1 MKKLIKTVT
10 VILFLV
16 VVSNTALALT
26 PSQPTSNEPLVRVK
40 DITRVKG
47 VRSNQLI
54 GYGLVVGLAG
64 TGDGEGNEFTI
75 RSVSNMLQKFGVDVE
90 PNNMSLDNV
99 AAVMVT
105 ADLPPFAQSGDKID
119 VTLSSL
125 GNADTLQGGT
135 LLMTPLEG
143 PSGNQVYAV
152 AQGPVSIGGFNAG
165 QGGNEVRQNHPT
177 VGRIPNGG
185 IIEQAVPNQFSK
197 QNQISLVL
205 NQPNFST
212 AENIAQ
218 VINGHFGYSPQ
229 GDKYAQAIDAGQVEV
244 KVPQHYEDRKVQF
257 VSRLGKLSVRPD
269 TKAKVVINE
278 RTGTIVMG
286 HNVRLSK
293 VSVSHGNLTVTIST
307 ENEVV
312 QPNQQNQNQDQQ
324 QNNQQQQ
331 PEQVQNT
338 DVNVEEEQDRLA
350 VLPKGA
356 SISDVVK
363 ALNKVGAK
371 PRDIISILQSIKQS
385 GALHADLEIM

>member
-1 MKKLIKTVT
+1 MIVLI
-10 VILFLV
+10 VIF
-16 VVSNTALALT
+16 SNTGLALT
-26 PSQPTSNEPLVRVK
+26 PSQSTSNEPLVRVK

-54 GYGLVVGLAG
+54 GYGIVVGLAG
-64 TGDGEGNEFTI
+64 TGDGAGNEFTI

-90 PNNMSLDNV
+90 PQNMSLDNV

-105 ADLPPFAQSGDKID
+105 AKLPPFAQSGDKID

-143 PSGNQVYAV
+143 PSGDQVYAV

-177 VGRIPNGG
+177 VGRIPNGAL
-185 IIEQAVPNQFSK
+185 IEKTVPNQFS
-197 QNQISLVL
+197 NHNRVSLVL
-205 NQPNFST
+205 NEPNFTT
-212 AENIAQ
+212 AENIAK
-218 VINGHFGYSPQ
+218 VINGHFGYSPE
-229 GDKYAQAIDAGQVEV
+229 GDKYARALDAGQVEV
-244 KVPQHYEDRKVQF
+244 KVPDHYEKRKVEF

-269 TKAKVVINE
+269 TDAKVVINE

-307 ENEVV
+307 ENEAV
-312 QPNQQNQNQDQQ
+312 QPNQQNQDQNQ
-324 QNNQQQQ
+324 QNNQQPQ
-331 PEQVQNT
+331 QVQNT
-338 DVNVEEEQDRLA
+338 DVNVNEEENRLA
-350 VLPKGA
+350 VLPKG
-356 SISDVVK
+356 SNISDVVK

-371 PRDIISILQSIKQS
+371 PRDIISILQAIKQS

>member
-1 MKKLIKTVT
+1 MKKIIKLIAMIVLI
-10 VILFLV
+10 VIF
-16 VVSNTALALT
+16 SNTGLALT
-26 PSQPTSNEPLVRVK
+26 PSQSTSNEPLVRVK

-54 GYGLVVGLAG
+54 GYGIVVGLAG
-64 TGDGEGNEFTI
+64 TGDGAGNEFTI

-90 PNNMSLDNV
+90 PQNMSLDNV

-105 ADLPPFAQSGDKID
+105 AKLPPFAQSGDKID

-143 PSGNQVYAV
+143 PSGDQVYAV

-177 VGRIPNGG
+177 VGRIPNGAL
-185 IIEQAVPNQFSK
+185 IEKTVPNQFS
-197 QNQISLVL
+197 NHNRVSLVL
-205 NQPNFST
+205 NEPNFTT
-212 AENIAQ
+212 AENIAK
-218 VINGHFGYSPQ
+218 VINGHFGYSPE
-229 GDKYAQAIDAGQVEV
+229 GDKYARALDAGQVEV
-244 KVPQHYEDRKVQF
+244 KVPDHYEKRKVEF

-269 TKAKVVINE
+269 TDAKVVINE

-307 ENEVV
+307 ENEAV
-312 QPNQQNQNQDQQ
+312 QPNQQNQDQNQ
-324 QNNQQQQ
+324 QNNQQPQ
-331 PEQVQNT
+331 QVQNT
-338 DVNVEEEQDRLA
+338 DVNVNEEENRLA
-350 VLPKGA
+350 VLPKG
-356 SISDVVK
+356 SNISDVVK

-371 PRDIISILQSIKQS
+371 PRDIISILQAIKQS

>member
-1 MKKLIKTVT
+1 MIVLI
-10 VILFLV
+10 VIF
-16 VVSNTALALT
+16 SNTGLALT
-26 PSQPTSNEPLVRVK
+26 PSQSTSNEPLVRVK

-54 GYGLVVGLAG
+54 GYGIVVGLAG
-64 TGDGEGNEFTI
+64 TGDGAGNEFTI

-90 PNNMSLDNV
+90 PQNMSLDNV

-105 ADLPPFAQSGDKID
+105 AKLPPFAQSGDKID

-143 PSGNQVYAV
+143 PSGDQVYAV

-177 VGRIPNGG
+177 VGRIPNGAL
-185 IIEQAVPNQFSK
+185 IEKTVPNQFS
-197 QNQISLVL
+197 NHNRVSLVL
-205 NQPNFST
+205 NEPNFTT
-212 AENIAQ
+212 AENIAK
-218 VINGHFGYSPQ
+218 VINGHFGYSPE
-229 GDKYAQAIDAGQVEV
+229 GDKYARALDAGQVEV
-244 KVPQHYEDRKVQF
+244 KVPDHYEKRKVEF

-269 TKAKVVINE
+269 TDAKVVINE

-307 ENEVV
+307 ENEAV
-312 QPNQQNQNQDQQ
+312 QPNQQNQDQNQ
-324 QNNQQQQ
+324 QNNQQPQ
-331 PEQVQNT
+331 QVQNT
-338 DVNVEEEQDRLA
+338 DVNVNEERNRLA
-350 VLPKGA
+350 VLPKG
-356 SISDVVK
+356 SNISDVVK

-371 PRDIISILQSIKQS
+371 PRDIISILQAIKQS

>member
-1 MKKLIKTVT
+1 MIV
-10 VILFLV
+10 LV
-16 VVSNTALALT
+16 VMFSNTALALT
-26 PSQPTSNEPLVRVK
+26 PSQSTSNDPLVRVK

-54 GYGLVVGLAG
+54 GYGIVVGLAG
-64 TGDGEGNEFTI
+64 TGDGAGNEFTI

-90 PNNMSLDNV
+90 PQNMSLDNV

-105 ADLPPFAQSGDKID
+105 AKLPPFAQSGDKID

-143 PSGNQVYAV
+143 PSGDRVYAV

-177 VGRIPNGG
+177 VGRIPNGAL
-185 IIEQAVPNQFSK
+185 IERTVPNQFS
-197 QNQISLVL
+197 NHNRVSLVL
-205 NQPNFST
+205 NEPNFTT
-212 AENIAQ
+212 AENIAK
-218 VINGHFGYSPQ
+218 VINSHFGYSPE
-229 GDKYAQAIDAGQVEV
+229 GDKYAKAIDAGQVEV
-244 KVPQHYEDRKVQF
+244 KVPDHYDKRKVEF
-257 VSRLGKLSVRPD
+257 VSRLGKLNVRPD

-293 VSVSHGNLTVTIST
+293 VSVSHGNLTVTIAT

-312 QPNQQNQNQDQQ
+312 QPNQQGEE
-324 QNNQQQQ
+324 NNQQPQ
-331 PEQVQNT
+331 QVQNQ

-350 VLPKGA
+350 VLPKG
-356 SISDVVK
+356 SNISDVVK

>member
-1 MKKLIKTVT
+1 MKKIIKLIAMIVLI
-10 VILFLV
+10 VIF
-16 VVSNTALALT
+16 SNTGLALT
-26 PSQPTSNEPLVRVK
+26 PSQSTSNEPLVRVK

-54 GYGLVVGLAG
+54 GYGIVVGLAG
-64 TGDGEGNEFTI
+64 TGDGAGNEFTI

-90 PNNMSLDNV
+90 PQNMSLDNV

-105 ADLPPFAQSGDKID
+105 AKLPPFAQSGDKID

-143 PSGNQVYAV
+143 PSGDQVYAV

-177 VGRIPNGG
+177 VGRIPNGAL
-185 IIEQAVPNQFSK
+185 IEKTVPNQFS
-197 QNQISLVL
+197 NHNRVSLVL
-205 NQPNFST
+205 NEPNFTT
-212 AENIAQ
+212 AENIAK
-218 VINGHFGYSPQ
+218 VINGHFGYSPE
-229 GDKYAQAIDAGQVEV
+229 GDKYARALDAGQVEV
-244 KVPQHYEDRKVQF
+244 KVPDHYEKRKVEF

-269 TKAKVVINE
+269 TDAKVVINE

-307 ENEVV
+307 ENEAV
-312 QPNQQNQNQDQQ
+312 QPNQQNQDQNQ
-324 QNNQQQQ
+324 QNNQQPQ
-331 PEQVQNT
+331 QVQNT
-338 DVNVEEEQDRLA
+338 DVNVNEERNRLA
-350 VLPKGA
+350 VLPKG
-356 SISDVVK
+356 SNISDVVK

-371 PRDIISILQSIKQS
+371 PRDIISILQAIKQS

>member
-1 MKKLIKTVT
+1 MKKLIKLIAMIVLI
-10 VILFLV
+10 VIF
-16 VVSNTALALT
+16 SNTGLALT
-26 PSQPTSNEPLVRVK
+26 PSQSTSNEPLVRVK

-54 GYGLVVGLAG
+54 GYGIVVGLAG
-64 TGDGEGNEFTI
+64 TGDGAGNEFTI

-90 PNNMSLDNV
+90 PQNMSLDNV

-105 ADLPPFAQSGDKID
+105 AKLPPFAQSGDKID

-143 PSGNQVYAV
+143 PSGDQVYAV

-177 VGRIPNGG
+177 VGRIPNGAL
-185 IIEQAVPNQFSK
+185 IEKTVPNQFS
-197 QNQISLVL
+197 NHNRVSLVL
-205 NQPNFST
+205 NEPNFTT
-212 AENIAQ
+212 AENIAK
-218 VINGHFGYSPQ
+218 VINGHFGYSPE
-229 GDKYAQAIDAGQVEV
+229 GDKYARALDAGQVEV
-244 KVPQHYEDRKVQF
+244 KVPDHYEKRKVEF

-269 TKAKVVINE
+269 TDAKVVINE

-307 ENEVV
+307 ENEAV
-312 QPNQQNQNQDQQ
+312 QPNQQNQDQNQ
-324 QNNQQQQ
+324 QNNQQPQ
-331 PEQVQNT
+331 QVQNT
-338 DVNVEEEQDRLA
+338 DVNVNEEENRLA
-350 VLPKGA
+350 VLPKG
-356 SISDVVK
+356 SNISDVVK

-371 PRDIISILQSIKQS
+371 PRDIISILQAIKQS